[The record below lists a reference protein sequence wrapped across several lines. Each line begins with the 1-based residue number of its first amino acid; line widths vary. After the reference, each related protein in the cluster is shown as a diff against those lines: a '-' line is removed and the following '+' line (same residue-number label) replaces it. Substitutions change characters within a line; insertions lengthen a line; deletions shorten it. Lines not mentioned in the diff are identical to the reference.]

1 MAKCQICE
9 KKSELAGNY
18 VKTRGQY
25 NPTGK
30 RRRKP
35 NLQKTFV
42 PESLNKKKF
51 KDFAGKKVLA
61 CTKCIKTIS
70 KYS

>member
-1 MAKCQICE
+1 MAKCKICK

-18 VKTRGQY
+18 AKTRGQY

-35 NLQKTFV
+35 NLQSVHV
-42 PESLNKKKF
+42 PEGIEKKAYKE
-51 KDFAGKKVLA
+51 FAGKKITA
-61 CTKCIKTIS
+61 CAKCIKAIS
-70 KYS
+70 K